1 MGQTGRPW
9 AMFSYVLVVL
19 EANPSSSTPMTWP
32 ISRSWAQAG
41 LPDGKIPHCEAHRF
55 TVTLRGLNKT
65 QLSAGLFDERLEET
79 FFYINMILVQG
90 FEGIFLGYELV

>member
-1 MGQTGRPW
+1 
-9 AMFSYVLVVL
+9 
-19 EANPSSSTPMTWP
+19 
-32 ISRSWAQAG
+32 
-41 LPDGKIPHCEAHRF
+41 
-55 TVTLRGLNKT
+55 VTLRGLNKT